1 MSDWLTISDLARE
14 RGVSKQAISKR
25 LKGFGANVTT
35 RREGQ
40 GVLVDV
46 AAYDKA
52 CGQNTDPAQ
61 ALRNLSQTQRSAEID
76 DTSRTAAPNSAPS
89 QGSDVQALK
98 IYSVQRARQAS
109 FDADLTKLKLE
120 KESGRWI
127 EAAKAQSAWA
137 KELAAFI
144 AETEGFIVNRL
155 AREIAEQN
163 GLDWKQIA
171 VKAREMFRAFRATE
185 ANRQNEIEK
194 ELKHGI
200 TD

>member
-1 MSDWLTISDLARE
+1 MSDWLSISYLARE
-14 RGVSKQAISKR
+14 RGVSKQAVSKR
-25 LKGFGANVTT
+25 LKGFGASVPT

-61 ALRNLSQTQRSAEID
+61 ALRNLSQTQRAAETED
-76 DTSRTAAPNSAPS
+76 APRATLGTP
-89 QGSDVQALK
+89 GSDATALK
-98 IYSVQRARQAS
+98 VYSVQRARQAS

-120 KESGRWI
+120 KETGRWI
-127 EAAKAQSAWA
+127 EASKAQSAWA
-137 KELAAFI
+137 KELSAFI

-163 GLDWKQIA
+163 GLDWKQMA
-171 VKAREMFRAFRATE
+171 VKAREMFRDFRSSE
-185 ANRQNEIEK
+185 ASRHNEIEK
-194 ELKHGI
+194 ELQNGI
-200 TD
+200 AD